1 LSPEEYG
8 EQARRLHGECYSNH
22 QRQIAGKIV
31 SRMHDPTIRLP
42 VIESGRGR
50 SERERAE
57 IAEELR
63 ELDIGEVRFDRHSR
77 LLYATDASLYQ
88 VEPIGVVVP
97 RDVTA
102 VEGIVRFCA
111 ERGIA
116 MLPRGGGTSLAGQC
130 TGRAVV
136 VDLSPNCRRVLEL
149 DVAGR
154 QCGVEPG
161 IGIDELNRW
170 LEKNGGV
177 GLFFAPDPA
186 TVAQAT
192 IGGCIGNNAAG
203 ARSIR
208 YGRTSENVAGVEVL
222 LSSGKR
228 LWLEEG
234 AGRRSPAA
242 RQLAQQV
249 AAVVRENAEEI
260 RRRFPKLIRRNA
272 GYGLDMMLA
281 QLDRG
286 VSDDDLDLSGLICG
300 SEGTLAIVVAANL
313 KLSVLPK
320 SRGLAV
326 VSFADLDA
334 AIAAVGAILETGPS
348 AVELLDDQVIR
359 AAQGNAECRAYVELL
374 PKLAG
379 ATPAAALYV
388 EYQAEQ
394 SAAELD
400 EFFAAL
406 RSVVGGNA
414 LVTYC
419 DAGTMGRA
427 WALRKASEA
436 LLHGL
441 PGKAKP
447 VTFVEDNSVPVKQLG
462 RFVTEFKRIVARHG
476 TTAAY
481 YAHASVGVLHIR
493 PMLDLHETGDR
504 EKMIEISKEAAAL
517 AKACGGVM
525 SGEHGDG
532 RVRGPLLEA
541 LYGSQIMTAFKRIK
555 TIFDPAGIL
564 NPGNIVDAL
573 PLASIAQNLRVDGES
588 PAIDLSK
595 IDTYYQYA
603 GEEGFAGAVEACN
616 GAGFCRKTS
625 GGTMCPSYR
634 ATLDERHSTRGRG
647 NAIRV
652 AVTGQ
657 TCDGQAMPS
666 PDWNDPGVL
675 GTLDLCLG
683 CKACKTEC
691 PTNVDIAQLKSEYY
705 AQRYRQLGAPL
716 RVRLF
721 GNVRRVN
728 QLGSTMPGVANW
740 LGRLRLVRRMLGLS
754 PRRSLPAFAPS
765 LHRWFQR
772 RKAPSAVGR
781 RRVAIWADCFVT
793 YSEPH
798 IGRAAVAVLEAL
810 GYAAELPGGGCCG
823 RAMISTGLLDQAV
836 ATIDGTLAAMRP
848 LIDDSRVEAI
858 IVLEPSCLSAI
869 RDEWQKLKLR
879 TDLPTR
885 QRLAAKAMS
894 IEEFVERRWE
904 EHPTRPIVP
913 PVSPLAGRE
922 MIVHGHCHQKAL
934 WGMTP
939 TAAALRRVAG
949 PHVRILDSGCC
960 GMAGAFGYVTEHYDL
975 SMKIGELSVFPPIRA
990 AGPDALI
997 VAPGTSCR
1005 HQIRDGAGRSCL
1017 HPAEV
1022 LAMVWSALPV

>member
-1 LSPEEYG
+1 MDHAAIS
-8 EQARRLHGECYSNH
+8 
-22 QRQIAGKIV
+22 
-31 SRMHDPTIRLP
+31 LP
-42 VIESGRGR
+42 VIESPRGR
-50 SERERAE
+50 SDEERAK
-57 IAEELR
+57 IAEELLR
-63 ELDIGEVRFDRHSR
+63 LDVGEVRFDRHSR
-77 LLYATDASLYQ
+77 LVYSTDASLYQ

-97 RDVTA
+97 RDVAA
-102 VEGIVRFCA
+102 VEAIVRFCA
-111 ERGIA
+111 GRGIA
-116 MLPRGGGTSLAGQC
+116 VLPRGGGTSLAGQC

-136 VDLSPNCRRVLEL
+136 VDLSPNCRRVLEV
-149 DVAGR
+149 DAAGR
-154 QCGVEPG
+154 RCRVEPG

-170 LEKNGGV
+170 LEKNGAQGGA

-208 YGRTSENVAGVEVL
+208 YGRTSENVAGVEVV
-222 LSSGKR
+222 LSSGER
-228 LWLEEG
+228 VWLEEG
-234 AGRRSPAA
+234 AGRKSPTA
-242 RQLAQQV
+242 RRLAKRV
-249 AAVVRENAEEI
+249 AAVVHENAAEI

-272 GYGLDMMLA
+272 GYGLDMILE

-286 VSDDDLDLSGLICG
+286 VSEDDLDLSGLICG
-300 SEGTLAIVVAANL
+300 SEGTLAVVVAANL

-320 SRGLAV
+320 ARGLAV

-334 AIAAVGAILETGPS
+334 AIAAVGGILGTGPS

-394 SAAELD
+394 SAAEL
-400 EFFAAL
+400 EAFFAAL
-406 RSVVGGNA
+406 RNVAGTNA
-414 LVTYC
+414 LVTYS

-427 WALRKASEA
+427 WTLRKASEA

-447 VTFVEDNSVPVKQLG
+447 VTFVEDNSVPVEQLG
-462 RFVTEFKRIVARHG
+462 RFVTEFKQIVTRHG

-493 PMLDLHETGDR
+493 PMLDLHESADR
-504 EKMIEISKEAAAL
+504 EKMLAIATEAAAL

-541 LYGSQIMTAFKRIK
+541 FYGPQIMTAFKRIK
-555 TIFDPAGIL
+555 TIFDPVGIL
-564 NPGNIVDAL
+564 NPGNIVDAP

-595 IDTYYQYA
+595 VDTYYQYA
-603 GEEGFAGAVEACN
+603 WAEGFAGAVEACN

-657 TCDGQAMPS
+657 TREGQASSS

-705 AQRYRQLGAPL
+705 AQRYRQLGGAPL

-728 QLGSTMPGVANW
+728 QIGSMMPGVANW
-740 LGRLRLVRRMLGLS
+740 MGRLGLVHRMLGLS
-754 PRRSLPAFAPS
+754 PQRSLPAFAPS
-765 LHRWFQR
+765 LHRWFHR
-772 RKAPSAVGR
+772 RAAPPMAGR

-810 GYAAELPGGGCCG
+810 GYAVELPAGGCCG
-823 RAMISTGLLDQAV
+823 RAMISTGLLDQAIG
-836 ATIDGTLAAMRP
+836 TIDRTLAAMRSV
-848 LIDDSRVEAI
+848 IDDGGVEAI

-869 RDEWQKLKLR
+869 KDEWLKLKLQ

-885 QRLAAKAMS
+885 KRLVEKAMS

-904 EHPTRPIVP
+904 RHPSRPIVP
-913 PVSPLAGRE
+913 PVSALAGRQ
-922 MIVHGHCHQKAL
+922 MLVHGHCHQKAL
-934 WGMTP
+934 WGMEP

-960 GMAGAFGYVTEHYDL
+960 GMAGAFGYAAEHYDL
-975 SMKIGELSVFPPIRA
+975 SMKIGELSVFPPVRS

-997 VAPGTSCR
+997 VATGTSCR
-1005 HQIRDGAGRSCL
+1005 HQIRDGAGRDCL

-1022 LAMVWSALPV
+1022 LAMGWCGAGVPPMLAL